1 LADRSAESAE
11 LLFKLAFV
19 AVFLAASTIAARTA
33 RAATVRHG
41 GSLNQLS
48 HEARG
53 LIWIRAGL
61 GLVFYAALFAWLFT
75 SQRARWAYVD
85 IPVVVRWAAVAGL
98 VPVLIAFRWSFATL
112 GTNYRGGLGLYDQ
125 HELVV
130 RGPYSTVRHPIY
142 AAFIAIMVLVFLV
155 SANWVLGLSG
165 LLLVTSI
172 AVVRIPQEER
182 QLQERFGAAWNDYTR
197 QTRVII
203 PHFGRRMR

>member
-75 SQRARWAYVD
+75 SQRARWAEVD
-85 IPVVVRWAAVAGL
+85 IPVVVRLAGVAAL
-98 VPVLIAFRWSFATL
+98 VPVRLGCRW
-112 GTNYRGGLGLYDQ
+112 
-125 HELVV
+125 
-130 RGPYSTVRHPIY
+130 
-142 AAFIAIMVLVFLV
+142 
-155 SANWVLGLSG
+155 
-165 LLLVTSI
+165 
-172 AVVRIPQEER
+172 
-182 QLQERFGAAWNDYTR
+182 
-197 QTRVII
+197 
-203 PHFGRRMR
+203 